1 MKIGIMTSSMD
12 WEIFGGQTGP
22 GNYIYNLCKAML
34 KVKED
39 EEIYFIHYRK
49 SSNELYKEGNEIIA
63 PILPLRTELFL
74 RKFDFDIVH
83 LHGEPH
89 IDPKPPYRRPFW
101 LHRKKSKIV
110 TTMHAIEALVLSLE
124 GSEFGEIRFP
134 RLKRY
139 ILEKLFSKVDAVIT
153 ISNHS
158 KKDLMEYLKIPEEK
172 IRVIYHG
179 IDGIFRPIDGAN
191 HVIRRYGIDS
201 PFILHVSNYAPRKN
215 PETLIKAFHKLKKE
229 KMVNHK
235 LVIAGRRWERS
246 GIYDFVKKL
255 DLQNDIIFTGNVPRE
270 DLVSFYNAADTFV
283 FPSIDEGGFA
293 FPVLEAMACGCP
305 TICSNIFDDK
315 VIGDAALLLD
325 EPLDSQDLAEK
336 MYDVLI
342 DEDLRNKLREKG
354 LKRAKNFSWEQCA
367 RETLDIYRRIAE
379 DNRNSREKEK

>member
-83 LHGEPH
+83 LHGAPH

-172 IRVIYHG
+172 IKVIYHG
-179 IDGIFRPIDGAN
+179 IDKIFRPIDGAN
-191 HVIRRYGIDS
+191 HAIRRYGIDS

-255 DLQNDIIFTGNVPRE
+255 DLQNDVIFTGNVPRE
-270 DLVSFYNAADTFV
+270 DLVSFYNAADMFV
-283 FPSIDEGGFA
+283 YPTIYEGFGL
-293 FPVLEAMACGCP
+293 PPLEAMACGCP
-305 TICSNIFDDK
+305 VISSN
-315 VIGDAALLLD
+315 VTSMPEVVGDAALLLGD
-325 EPLDSQDLAEK
+325 PLDSQDLAEK
-336 MYDVLI
+336 MYSVLI

-354 LKRAKNFSWEQCA
+354 LKRAKIFSWEKCA
-367 RETLDIYRRIAE
+367 RETLEVYHQVCQE
-379 DNRNSREKEK
+379 GSLKS